1 MAPAVLGLKPRNDSR
16 RARPVHTAT
25 TMEFEMLNRLLIVAA
40 LAGLAACQT
49 AEGFGEDVVSGGQ
62 AIQNASNEVQDDL

>member
-1 MAPAVLGLKPRNDSR
+1 
-16 RARPVHTAT
+16 
-25 TMEFEMLNRLLIVAA
+25 MLNRLLIVAA
-40 LAGLAACQT
+40 LVGLAACQT